1 MAAGNEQGLTDAIG
15 YDIRVMHETW
25 MEMLFPRQRGVEGT
39 VLGKWTPDETREI
52 ITYRLWYAL
61 GVPVIAV
68 FYPLV
73 LLGYIVRFQAQKL
86 NVTAVRLGFV
96 GVVLVFALL
105 WGGLTAAVYLE
116 LQSALEEGAVTGIAA
131 ASGVAVLAAALA
143 YGFWRVGGRLLT
155 ILIAYP
161 FAVTAL
167 FLPPVVA
174 ALFWEPLGDII
185 IDQGDDL
192 FSWAFDAGPD
202 SITEPL
208 GDRYDRTEEDHAII
222 WFVISY
228 PVGWLL
234 GILVSLAN
242 LIRPTGE

>member
-1 MAAGNEQGLTDAIG
+1 MAAGNEQGLTDAIR

-25 MEMLFPRQRGVEGT
+25 MEMLFPRQRGAAGT
-39 VLGKWTPDETREI
+39 VLGKWTPEETREVI
-52 ITYRLWYAL
+52 SYRLWHAL
-61 GVPVIAV
+61 GVPVIAI

-73 LLGYIVRFQAQKL
+73 LLGYIIRFQARKL
-86 NVTAVRLGFV
+86 NVTATRLGFF
-96 GVVLVFALL
+96 GVVLVFTLL
-105 WGGLTAAVYLE
+105 WGGLTGAVYLE
-116 LQSALEEGAVTGIAA
+116 LQTALEEGAVTGIGA

-143 YGFWRVGGRLLT
+143 YTFWRLGGRFVT
-155 ILIAYP
+155 ILLAYP

-192 FSWAFDAGPD
+192 FSWAFETGPD
-202 SITEPL
+202 SITDPL
-208 GDRYDRTEEDHAII
+208 GERYDRDEEDHAII
-222 WFVISY
+222 WFAISY

-242 LIRPTGE
+242 LIRPSGD